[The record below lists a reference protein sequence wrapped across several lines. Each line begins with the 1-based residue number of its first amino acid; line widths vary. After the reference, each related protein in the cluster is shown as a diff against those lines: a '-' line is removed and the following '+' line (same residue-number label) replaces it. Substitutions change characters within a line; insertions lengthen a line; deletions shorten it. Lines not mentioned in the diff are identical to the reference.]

1 MEYFIVVFIILVV
14 VSLLVTATQQ
24 RYSGPGEKADD
35 RNREEFGEPVKSL
48 YTSTEILTLHHRI
61 EVTDETGKVVYRV
74 ETQFPSIHDK
84 TDIYTQD
91 GRHVSHFERKLF
103 TIHEI
108 HYVDMENGKHFVLS
122 NELFHLIKDITNI
135 EGLGWKLVGNFLQLN
150 FTIRDAAGEL
160 IAVVSQK
167 YLSIHDKYAVDI
179 YKPEYEEEVITILIV
194 LQHMIRDRESAESS
208 GGAATAPAD

>member
-14 VSLLVTATQQ
+14 VSLLITATQQ
-24 RYSGPGEKADD
+24 RYTGPGEKADD
-35 RNREEFGEPVKSL
+35 RNREEFGEPVKRL

-103 TIHEI
+103 SIHEI

-135 EGLGWKLVGNFLQLN
+135 EGLGWKLEGNFLQLN
-150 FTIRDAAGEL
+150 FTIKDAVGEL

-179 YKPEYEEEVITILIV
+179 YKPEYEEEVVTILIT
-194 LQHMIRDRESAESS
+194 LQHMIRDREDSASAD
-208 GGAATAPAD
+208 GGATAPAD